1 MDIFWRW
8 LHLVAAS
15 FWLGGLIMLAIVTV
29 IALRAI
35 DAATFRQLIRR
46 VGRAFLVGSIIAWA
60 ILGMS
65 GVGMASARLR
75 SLGELTSAS
84 FGRTLA
90 EKTGLFLLAIVLTV
104 AHTVAGARSS
114 LLAVRLSR
122 TLSPLIFVVTLA
134 IFYFAVRLAEG

>member
-46 VGRAFLVGSIIAWA
+46 VGRAFLVGSVIAWA
-60 ILGMS
+60 ILGIS

-75 SLGELTSAS
+75 SLGELTTTS

-114 LLAVRLSR
+114 PLAVRLSR
-122 TLSPLIFVVTLA
+122 TLSPLIFLVTLA